1 MLTVVPAISWTLL
14 LLSAGLLAY
23 WSMALVHV
31 VRTMR
36 RVPTARSGLALAR
49 ARQPT
54 DSVTVIVP
62 AHNEADAIGRLIESL
77 KVQDYPALRVV
88 LALDRC
94 TDGTEAAARHA
105 IAGDERFEVVRI
117 ERAEPG
123 WAGKVYAAWRGYQCS
138 RHARTGDLV
147 LFADADTTFD
157 RSCISAAVALLH
169 ERELD
174 LLSLLSTLRH
184 QRWYEWL
191 VQPAASLDLVHQYP
205 LLRINRRD
213 RAMAFANGQFM
224 LLRRRFYVRV
234 GGHLSVKGELLEDIG
249 LARQIVEHG
258 GRGGVLLADGLLR
271 CAMYETFCQFV
282 RGWTRIFKEAARRR
296 PRRLVKGAGR
306 LIVVGTVLPIA
317 SVACVL
323 LVGASG
329 GPPRSVSIG
338 VAGAG
343 LVVWL
348 VTLGACYRI
357 SRAPLWAV
365 PGHVIGGAIVSAILL
380 RAAWDLIRGT
390 PTRWAGLSYN
400 RLRKGTGH
408 WILGTGQRKEG
419 RSS

>member
-1 MLTVVPAISWTLL
+1 MLTVAPAISWTLL

-31 VRTMR
+31 ARTMR
-36 RVPTARSGLALAR
+36 RVPTARAGLALAR
-49 ARQPT
+49 QHPPT

-77 KVQDYPALRVV
+77 KGQDYPALRVV

-94 TDGTEAAARHA
+94 TDGTEEAARRA
-105 IAGDERFEVVRI
+105 IDERFEVVRI

-138 RHARTGDLV
+138 EHARASDLV

-184 QRWYEWL
+184 RRWYEWL

-205 LLRINRRD
+205 LLRVNRRD

-224 LLRRRFYVRV
+224 LLRRRSYVRV
-234 GGHLSVKGELLEDIG
+234 GGHLSVRDELLEDIG

-258 GRGGVLLADGLLR
+258 GRAGVLLADGLLR
-271 CAMYETFCQFV
+271 CAMYETFGRFIS
-282 RGWTRIFKEAARRR
+282 GWKRIFSEAARRR

-306 LIVVGTVLPIA
+306 LIVVGTVLPMA
-317 SVACVL
+317 AVACMVL
-323 LVGASG
+323 ADAGG
-329 GPPRSVSIG
+329 GPPRPVVLVI
-338 VAGAG
+338 AGAG
-343 LVVWL
+343 LVIWL
-348 VTLGACYRI
+348 VTLGACYRF

-365 PGHVIGGAIVSAILL
+365 PGHVVGGAIVSAILL
-380 RAAWDLIRGT
+380 RAAWDLIRGA
-390 PTRWAGLSYN
+390 PTRWAGLSYA
-400 RLRKGTGH
+400 RSLKKGTGH
-408 WILGTGQRKEG
+408 RAGEGTGH
-419 RSS
+419 